1 MISGKQLK
9 KVLDHSFTAGTGF
22 LAPTASFIANP
33 STYTITS
40 VPTSVVL
47 NGTIIPNDGVI
58 LSWTITDISG
68 TTLAF
73 GSGNSISH
81 TLAVTPTLV
90 SSNIYNLNITY
101 TNTSTGLAQSLI
113 VPATV
118 VVTTAA
124 LVGQMNSPTQDIT
137 IPADL
142 TPYEPFLASTTQVAV
157 MNLFPVVSA
166 NVGRIVFAIPDSYGA
181 VTQIEDG
188 VGLNVIA
195 QFNMVV
201 DSANNRKIYT
211 TINVLTPGT
220 YNYKLIF

>member
-9 KVLDHSFTAGTGF
+9 QVLDYSFSAGTDFLAPIASFTAT
-22 LAPTASFIANP
+22 P
-33 STYTITS
+33 SIYTTITL
-40 VPTSVVL
+40 PTTVVL
-47 NGTIIPNDGVI
+47 TGSIIQNDGSDI
-58 LSWTITDISG
+58 SWTITDLAG
-68 TTLAF
+68 TTIAF
-73 GSGNSISH
+73 GTNNNVSH
-81 TLAVTPTLV
+81 TLVTIPTSV

-101 TNTSTGLAQSLI
+101 INTSTGLTQSLI
-113 VPATV
+113 VPTSV

-124 LVGQMNSPTQDIT
+124 LVGQMDSPTQDIA
-137 IPADL
+137 IPEEL
-142 TPYEPFLASTTQVAV
+142 IPYESLLTSTTQVAV
-157 MNLFPVVSA
+157 MNLFSVVAA